1 MFALLLSLFLTA
13 PPGLPASHVQTD
25 IPKGQVIEKVVCAG
39 NPTQSYALYLPSN
52 YDATRKWPILYAFD
66 PGARGKIPVE
76 RFKEAAEKFG
86 WIIVGSNNSR
96 NSTLQSSI
104 ESWNAM
110 TRDTTERFS
119 IDDARAYAAGFS
131 GGARVAILFAT
142 QCNDCLAGVIA
153 SGAGFPGGI
162 EPATTMHFPLF
173 AAAGT
178 EDFNFAEVKSLEE
191 SLARANM
198 TYQIETFAARHEW
211 LPSSVAIDA
220 VGWMELLAMKSGRR
234 ERDAQFIESWM
245 NTKLK
250 QAREFEGA
258 RKGYEAY
265 QIYRELSS
273 ALKGLRDVAAFE
285 NKLSQLRESR
295 EVRDAIRDEQQ
306 QIKKQ
311 RELEG
316 QLAGLVAATGR
327 MKLQADAAGAATNDR
342 TGDEPIDSEA
352 RLDALLVELNKQ
364 AKGKQDTA
372 TRRIARRVL
381 EGQYVALFERG
392 YGLLQNQKR
401 YDEATRVFLLATKVA
416 PDRPNAFYYLASAYG
431 AKGDKKKSLKALQTA
446 VDKGFSDAAALAGN
460 KAFDSMRDD
469 PQFQTIISA
478 LKTRP

>member
-1 MFALLLSLFLTA
+1 VFVLLLSLLLIA
-13 PPGLPASHVQTD
+13 PLGLPASHVQTD

-52 YDATRKWPILYAFD
+52 YDAKRKWPILYAFD

-86 WIIVGSNNSR
+86 WIIAGSNNSR

-104 ESWNAM
+104 DAWSAM

-119 IDDARAYAAGFS
+119 IDEPRGYAAGFS
-131 GGARVAILFAT
+131 GGARIAILIAT
-142 QCNDCLAGVIA
+142 RCNNCLAGVIA

-162 EPATTMHFPLF
+162 EPATTMHFALF

-178 EDFNFAEVKSLEE
+178 EDFNFAEVKLLEE
-191 SLARANM
+191 SLVRAKM
-198 TYQIETFAARHEW
+198 AYQIETFPGRHEW

-220 VGWMELLAMKSGRR
+220 VGWMELMAMKSGRR
-234 ERDAQFIESWM
+234 ERDAQFIENWT

-250 QAREFEGA
+250 QAREFEDA
-258 RKGYEAY
+258 KRFYESY
-265 QIYRELSS
+265 QTYLELSS
-273 ALKGLRDVAAFE
+273 ALKGLRDVAEFE
-285 NKLSQLRESR
+285 NKSNQLRQSR
-295 EVRDAIRDEQQ
+295 EVSDVIRDEQQ

-316 QLAGLVAATGR
+316 QVAVLIAATGK
-327 MKLQADAAGAATNDR
+327 MKPQADAAGAATNDR

-352 RLDALLVELNKQ
+352 RLDALLLELNKQ
-364 AKGKQDTA
+364 AKGAQESV

-381 EGQYVALFERG
+381 EGQSVALFERG
-392 YGLLQNQKR
+392 RDFLQNQKR
-401 YDEATRVFLLATKVA
+401 YDEAARVFLLATKVA
-416 PDRPNAFYYLASAYG
+416 PDRANTFYYLAWAYG

-469 PQFQTIISA
+469 PQFLTIINV

>member
-1 MFALLLSLFLTA
+1 M
-13 PPGLPASHVQTD
+13 
-25 IPKGQVIEKVVCAG
+25 IERVVCAG

-52 YDATRKWPILYAFD
+52 YDAKRKWPILYAFD

-86 WIIVGSNNSR
+86 WIIAGSNNSR
-96 NSTLQSSI
+96 NASFQTSI
-104 ESWNAM
+104 DAWNAM

-153 SGAGFPGGI
+153 SGAGFPGGTA
-162 EPATTMHFPLF
+162 PATTMHFPLF
-173 AAAGT
+173 LAAGN

-191 SLARANM
+191 SLARAKM
-198 TYQIETFAARHEW
+198 TYRIETFPGRHEW
-211 LPSSVAIDA
+211 LPSPVAIDA
-220 VGWMELLAMKSGRR
+220 IGWMELMAMKSGRR
-234 ERDAQFIESWM
+234 ERDARFIEDWT

-250 QAREFEGA
+250 QAREFEDA
-258 RKGYEAY
+258 KKAYEAY
-265 QIYRELSS
+265 LIYLAMSS
-273 ALKGLRDVAAFE
+273 ALKGLGDVAE
-285 NKLSQLRESR
+285 LETKLNQLRDNR
-295 EVRDAIRDEQQ
+295 EVRDTIREEQQ

-311 RELEG
+311 RDLEG
-316 QLAGLVAATGR
+316 RLAGLIAATDR
-327 MKLQADAAGAATNDR
+327 VKLQTADAGAATNDR
-342 TGDEPIDSEA
+342 TGDESVDSEA
-352 RLDALLVELNKQ
+352 RLDALLLELNKQ
-364 AKGKQDTA
+364 TKGEKDTP

-381 EGQYVALFERG
+381 EGQYIALFERG
-392 YGLLQNQKR
+392 NGLLQNQKR
-401 YDEATRVFLLATKVA
+401 YDEATRVFTLATKVA

-446 VDKGFSDAAALAGN
+446 VDKGFSDAAALSGN

-478 LKTRP
+478 LKARP